1 MTTTTRTSSP
11 TLYRTLVPWVVAAVI
26 VVAVFLW
33 DTEFGV
39 AAAFLAVA
47 ALIFRAH
54 TWLAICTA
62 AWGFVFLAVL
72 TIPGPYDSPAGRAAV
87 PILGIY
93 AAWFLAAWYFGR
105 RLAANKRRPE
115 QSTVT
120 ENTVVMPAVATG
132 SAVTVVMPAVATG
145 SADTV
150 VMPAVTTGSA
160 DTVVMPAVTTRPPMD
175 RAGVES
181 ARAEL
186 RWPAESRLRAFVLFL
201 LLLSLIG
208 AALKFR
214 GEVPP
219 LFADNPDAARE
230 AVRLRSNLITG
241 LFSEFWGIGL
251 AISLLRALTGKAEGR
266 WTYVVFVVI
275 FAFGAA
281 LGASKNSVLLGI
293 VPPLVAALSVRR
305 SATISRKNR
314 LRVSLVVLVIGA
326 VAMGAAV
333 FLGGQRTLAG
343 TGQFEDQFRAQY
355 GASPLYASVG
365 SLDLSLSS
373 SVETFGRLWQV
384 REQHPPTWGRYTLTF
399 TGSLGDR
406 LLGPADIYKI
416 TARLSKPFYM
426 NTATFVAIPL
436 LDYGPIGAVLFLSA
450 LGFCVGVVDR
460 RLTYTSS
467 PAHQLTR
474 AFVIYFATFG
484 VYELYPV
491 VQPFW
496 LALAPGLVALYL
508 LSKPMRW
515 IPEWMK
521 R

>member
-1 MTTTTRTSSP
+1 MTP
-11 TLYRTLVPWVVAAVI
+11 TNSTVTPNRFRALVPWVIAVVAVA
-26 VVAVFLW
+26 AVFLW
-33 DTEFGV
+33 DVEFGV
-39 AAAFLAVA
+39 AAAFLAMA
-47 ALIFRAH
+47 ALLFRH
-54 TWLAICTA
+54 HMWLAVCTA

-72 TIPGPYDSPAGRAAV
+72 TIPGPYDSPAGPAAV
-87 PILGIY
+87 PVLGFY
-93 AAWFLAAWYFGR
+93 AACFLGAWYLGR
-105 RLAANKRRPE
+105 RLAAARSRSEK
-115 QSTVT
+115 STPT
-120 ENTVVMPAVATG
+120 PDAVASTP
-132 SAVTVVMPAVATG
+132 TPDAVASTPTAATVE
-145 SADTV
+145 STPTADTF
-150 VMPAVTTGSA
+150 
-160 DTVVMPAVTTRPPMD
+160 VMPAVTTRPA
-175 RAGVES
+175 AGRTGLES
-181 ARAEL
+181 ERAEL
-186 RWPAESRLRAFVLFL
+186 RWPAESRLRVFVLFL
-201 LLLSLIG
+201 LLLAVIG

-214 GEVPP
+214 GDVPP

-251 AISLLRALTGKAEGR
+251 AVSLLRALTGKAEGR
-266 WTYVVFVVI
+266 WAYVVFVVI

-305 SATISRKNR
+305 SATISPKNR

-326 VAMGAAV
+326 VAVGAAV

-373 SVETFGRLWQV
+373 SVETFGRLWEV
-384 REQHPPTWGRYTLTF
+384 REQHPPTWGRYTITF
-399 TGSLGDR
+399 TGSVGER
-406 LLGPADIYKI
+406 LFGPADLYAI
-416 TARLSKPFYM
+416 TAGLSKPFYM

-436 LDYGPIGAVLFLSA
+436 LDYGPIGAVIFLGL
-450 LGFCVGVVDR
+450 LGLSVGVIDR
-460 RLTYTSS
+460 RLASAWS
-467 PAHQLTR
+467 PAHHLTR

>member
-1 MTTTTRTSSP
+1 MTTTTRASSP
-11 TLYRTLVPWVVAAVI
+11 TLYRTLVPWVVAVVI
-26 VVAVFLW
+26 VLAVLLW

-72 TIPGPYDSPAGRAAV
+72 TIPGPYDSSAGRAAV

-115 QSTVT
+115 QSTAT
-120 ENTVVMPAVATG
+120 E
-132 SAVTVVMPAVATG
+132 
-145 SADTV
+145 DTV
-150 VMPAVTTGSA
+150 VMPAVRTESA
-160 DTVVMPAVTTRPPMD
+160 VTVVMPAVTTRPPMD

-186 RWPAESRLRAFVLFL
+186 RWPAESRLRPFVLFL
-201 LLLSLIG
+201 LLLALIG
-208 AALKFR
+208 AAMKFR

-230 AVRLRSNLITG
+230 AVRLRSNLLTG

-266 WTYVVFVVI
+266 WSYVVFVVI

-326 VAMGAAV
+326 LAMGAAV

-416 TARLSKPFYM
+416 TAGLSKPFYM

-436 LDYGPIGAVLFLSA
+436 LDYGPIGAVLFLSL
-450 LGFCVGVVDR
+450 LGFCVGVIDR

-484 VYELYPV
+484 VYEFYPV

>member
-1 MTTTTRTSSP
+1 MTTTTRNTNSNR
-11 TLYRTLVPWVVAAVI
+11 YRTPVLWAVALAVVVAIFV
-26 VVAVFLW
+26 W
-33 DTEFGV
+33 HTGFGV

-47 ALIFRAH
+47 ALMFRGH

-72 TIPGPYDSPAGRAAV
+72 TIPGPYDSPAGPAAV

-93 AAWFLAAWYFGR
+93 AACFLAAWYLGR
-105 RLAANKRRPE
+105 RLAASRFRSARSVARPAPDAGTPPPGE
-115 QSTVT
+115 
-120 ENTVVMPAVATG
+120 P
-132 SAVTVVMPAVATG
+132 SAVESTQG
-145 SADTV
+145 ESAQ
-150 VMPAVTTGSA
+150 G
-160 DTVVMPAVTTRPPMD
+160 
-175 RAGVES
+175 ES

-186 RWPAESRLRAFVLFL
+186 RWPSESRLRVFVLFML
-201 LLLSLIG
+201 LLALIG

-214 GEVPP
+214 GDVPP

-230 AVRLRSNLITG
+230 ALRLRSNLVTG
-241 LFSEFWGIGL
+241 LLSEFWGLGL
-251 AISLLRALTGKAEGR
+251 AISLLRALTGRAQGR
-266 WTYVVFVVI
+266 WMYVLLVVI
-275 FAFGAA
+275 FGFGAA
-281 LGASKNSVLLGI
+281 LGASKNSVLLGV
-293 VPPLVAALSVRR
+293 VPALVAALSVRR
-305 SATISRKNR
+305 SATISPKNR
-314 LRVSLVVLVIGA
+314 LRISLVVVVIGA
-326 VAMGAAV
+326 VAVGAAV

-384 REQHPPTWGRYTLTF
+384 REQHPPTWGRYSVTF
-399 TGSLGDR
+399 TGSVGER
-406 LLGPADIYKI
+406 LFGPADLYAI
-416 TARLSKPFYM
+416 TAGLSKPFYM

-436 LDYGPIGAVLFLSA
+436 LDYGPIGAALFLGL
-450 LGFCVGVVDR
+450 LGLCVGVVDR
-460 RLTYTSS
+460 RLASTWS
-467 PAHQLTR
+467 PAHHLAR

-496 LALAPGLVALYL
+496 LALGPGLVALYL
-508 LSKPMRW
+508 LSEPMRW
-515 IPEWMK
+515 VPAWLK

>member
-1 MTTTTRTSSP
+1 MTTTTRASSP
-11 TLYRTLVPWVVAAVI
+11 TLYRTLVPWVVAVVI
-26 VVAVFLW
+26 VLAVLLW

-39 AAAFLAVA
+39 AAAFLAMA

-105 RLAANKRRPE
+105 RLAANKPRPE
-115 QSTVT
+115 QSTAT
-120 ENTVVMPAVATG
+120 E
-132 SAVTVVMPAVATG
+132 
-145 SADTV
+145 DTV
-150 VMPAVTTGSA
+150 VMPAVRTESA
-160 DTVVMPAVTTRPPMD
+160 VTVVMPAVTTRPPMD

-186 RWPAESRLRAFVLFL
+186 RWPAESRLRPFVLFL
-201 LLLSLIG
+201 LLLALIG
-208 AALKFR
+208 AAMKFR

-230 AVRLRSNLITG
+230 AVRLRSNLLTG

-266 WTYVVFVVI
+266 WSYVAFVVI

-326 VAMGAAV
+326 LAMGAAV

-406 LLGPADIYKI
+406 LLGSADIYKI
-416 TARLSKPFYM
+416 TAGLSKPFYM

-436 LDYGPIGAVLFLSA
+436 LDYGPVGAVLFLSL
-450 LGFCVGVVDR
+450 LGFCVGVIDR

-484 VYELYPV
+484 VYEFYPV

>member
-1 MTTTTRTSSP
+1 MNTRSNR
-11 TLYRTLVPWVVAAVI
+11 YWAAVPWVAAVAV

-39 AAAFLAVA
+39 AAAFLAMA
-47 ALIFRAH
+47 ALLFRAH

-93 AAWFLAAWYFGR
+93 ATWFLAAWYLGR
-105 RLAANKRRPE
+105 RLAARKNRSE
-115 QSTVT
+115 QSTANAET
-120 ENTVVMPAVATG
+120 VATPT
-132 SAVTVVMPAVATG
+132 ANAP
-145 SADTV
+145 TV
-150 VMPAVTTGSA
+150 VMPAVTA
-160 DTVVMPAVTTRPPMD
+160 RPPTD

-181 ARAEL
+181 TRAEL
-186 RWPAESRLRAFVLFL
+186 RWPAESRLRVFVLFL
-201 LLLSLIG
+201 LLLALIG

-214 GEVPP
+214 GDVPP

-230 AVRLRSNLITG
+230 AVRLRSNIVTG

-251 AISLLRALTGKAEGR
+251 AVSLLRALTGRSEGR
-266 WTYVVFVVI
+266 WAYVVFVVI

-305 SATISRKNR
+305 SATISPKNR
-314 LRVSLVVLVIGA
+314 LRVSLVVVVIGA
-326 VAMGAAV
+326 VAVGAAV

-384 REQHPPTWGRYTLTF
+384 REQHPPTWGRYSLTF
-399 TGSLGDR
+399 TGSVGDR
-406 LLGPADIYKI
+406 LFGSADLYAI
-416 TARLSKPFYM
+416 TAGLSKPFYM

-436 LDYGPIGAVLFLSA
+436 LDFGPIGAVIFLGL
-450 LGFCVGVVDR
+450 LGLSVGVIDR
-460 RLTYTSS
+460 RLASTWS
-467 PAHQLTR
+467 PAHHLTR

-515 IPEWMK
+515 IPAWMK